1 MSAAKNKK
9 TTTTTTTTTASLRK
23 GQVRILQ
30 CLCKA
35 SGPMDRKA
43 IAAKAPVDLASCVEL
58 IGSPDK
64 ATRTANDKKHFP
76 SLIGL
81 GYVEVEHPEEGP
93 AVHSITAKGR
103 EALKKGGNQ

>member
-1 MSAAKNKK
+1 MSAKNNNKAKNTEA
-9 TTTTTTTTTASLRK
+9 TTLRK
-23 GQVRILQ
+23 GQVRILR
-30 CLCKA
+30 CLSKA
-35 SGPMDRKA
+35 SGPMDRKT

-64 ATRTANDKKHFP
+64 ATRVANDKKHFP

-81 GYVEVEHPEEGP
+81 GYVDVEHPEEGP

-103 EALKKGGNQ
+103 EALKAEK